1 MMRRIALALAALLI
15 GAGSGHAATA
25 QECPYP
31 FGAGEGADQLIKGL
45 EAAPTCEAAYDL
57 HTLCAWG
64 SSADA
69 TFAQVVI
76 PKCEA
81 SFLSGLSPART
92 RSYKARLQQCTDK
105 YAHEDGTMYIAFT
118 ASCQEEVALAFAKN
132 AAAASRVKVSTLPA
146 VKASF
151 DCRKAQQ
158 PLELVICSQ
167 DEIGTADIALS
178 QAYTTARQKSSAA
191 GRATLTRSE
200 RGWLDFVA
208 AKCDL
213 PTTGTTA
220 HVLTRACVRGAF
232 EVRRDQIGLCL
243 AKSAEQQAACL
254 STYAILPSE
263 LPK

>member
-1 MMRRIALALAALLI
+1 MHRIALALAAVLI
-15 GAGSGHAATA
+15 GAGSGKAATA

-31 FGAGEGADQLIKGL
+31 FGGDEGAGQLTKGL
-45 EAAPTCEAAYDL
+45 EAAPNCEAAYKL
-57 HTLCAWG
+57 HSLCAWG

-69 TFAQVVI
+69 TFAQTVI

-81 SFLSGLSPART
+81 SFLSGLSPAQTRT
-92 RSYKARLQQCTDK
+92 YKARLQQCADK
-105 YAHEDGTMYIAFT
+105 YAHEDGTMYIGFT
-118 ASCQEEVALAFAKN
+118 AFCQEEVALAFAKN
-132 AAAASRVKVSTLPA
+132 AAAASRVKAPALPA

-167 DEIGTADIALS
+167 DEIGAADIALS
-178 QAYTTARQKSSAA
+178 KAYAAALQKSSAE
-191 GRATLTRSE
+191 GRATLTKSE

-208 AKCDL
+208 AKCGL

-243 AKSAEQQAACL
+243 AKPAEQQAACL
-254 STYAILPSE
+254 GTYAILPDE